1 LAAFNLALVLEG
13 TGRAKEAQALRRQYG
28 LAPGRLLG

>member
-13 TGRAKEAQALRRQYG
+13 TGRTEEAQSLRGKYG
-28 LAPGRLLG
+28 LAEGRQLG

>member
-13 TGRAKEAQALRRQYG
+13 TGRAEEARFLRGKYG